1 MFVLGWWMLWH
12 RYLLPTSSATLV
24 FSRAVSSVLFSPS
37 GLPAP
42 PLPRNVF
49 LRAAVES
56 VPHPRVPI
64 PEGAMDLWSLYHA
77 KLPVLRSLSA
87 MGVQRCGVQRDVFSQ
102 FESSEGLARAL
113 ADLDTQLQDRT
124 FLPASCETSI
134 ASSSHGG
141 PSMQD
146 IVTFSR

>member
-1 MFVLGWWMLWH
+1 
-12 RYLLPTSSATLV
+12 
-24 FSRAVSSVLFSPS
+24 
-37 GLPAP
+37 
-42 PLPRNVF
+42 
-49 LRAAVES
+49 
-56 VPHPRVPI
+56 
-64 PEGAMDLWSLYHA
+64 
-77 KLPVLRSLSA
+77 

-124 FLPASCETSI
+124 FLPASCEASI

>member
-1 MFVLGWWMLWH
+1 MAVPPVAVLAVGDSCIGLGRAQVCLCWGGGCCGIGTS
-12 RYLLPTSSATLV
+12 YLPEATSFATLV
-24 FSRAVSSVLFSPS
+24 FRVQFFSVLFSPS

-64 PEGAMDLWSLYHA
+64 PEGATDLWSLYHA

-102 FESSEGLARAL
+102 F
-113 ADLDTQLQDRT
+113 
-124 FLPASCETSI
+124 
-134 ASSSHGG
+134 
-141 PSMQD
+141 
-146 IVTFSR
+146 